1 MLWLSDLGGATD
13 LLTIQKKNR
22 ESVQSDVER
31 IRQEIASGKRHK
43 VGSPEWMKDAGLVYD
58 KNGIDVH
65 RADEINNV
73 VNQALAA
80 GVEGEDISDD
90 DSLEDRF
97 KPRGQTLDD
106 LLAKKFNPMEW
117 VIPGLVAEGLG
128 LIISPPKVGKSF
140 LVLDLAVSV
149 AAGVDFCG
157 DLEVN
162 QRPVLYLA
170 LEDGERRLQHRIVQL
185 DKARMGMSYFE
196 YLTEIEREKAL
207 GYVEEFIARYPK
219 GLVIIDTLAMVM
231 TYKRN
236 GSTQYQ
242 HDHAMV
248 SGYQAIA
255 KRNPGSCIL
264 FVHHTR
270 KSTDGDY
277 VDSSSG
283 TQGIVGAADFLMAL
297 SGKRGSGVAQLRV
310 TGREVEDHSVTMKRD
325 DKGFWLHDENAMEA
339 PTPTEELS
347 PKQQE
352 ILLALEAVYGGLT
365 PKELQAMLEWE
376 NYNQVSNYLRKLMKE
391 GHVRKSAGGKY
402 VVSDA

>member
-231 TYKRN
+231 TDKRN